1 MFSRG
6 PASPSADGVNIMRAT
21 LDRLISIG
29 GLILAI
35 GLLIASGLLFWAN
48 RFITNEVHDQLAA
61 QKITM
66 PTDQTG
72 LADLPAEDKAALEPY
87 AGQQMTTG
95 KQAQAYADH
104 YIAVHLNAAA
114 GGKTYSEVSG
124 AYLAQCSDPK
134 AATTQNCQTLA
145 SQKETLFQGETLRGL
160 LLYGY
165 AFATMGTI
173 AGWAAIAALVGA
185 VILAILVFLGFRH
198 GRKAG
203 EAEGASTAA
212 GSHAAPA

>member
-1 MFSRG
+1 
-6 PASPSADGVNIMRAT
+6 MRAT

-29 GLILAI
+29 GLLLAVVLLVAG
-35 GLLIASGLLFWAN
+35 GLLVWAN
-48 RFITNEVHDQLAA
+48 QFISDEVHDQLAA

-104 YIAVHLNAAA
+104 YIAVHLDETA
-114 GGKTYSEVSG
+114 GGKTYSEVG
-124 AYLAQCSDPK
+124 AEYSAKCSDPQ
-134 AATTQNCQTLA
+134 AAQSASCQTLA
-145 SQKETLFQGETLRGL
+145 AQKQTLFQGETLRGL

-173 AGWAAIAALVGA
+173 AGYAAIAAFVGA
-185 VILAILVFLGFRH
+185 VLFLILGLLGFLHAR
-198 GRKAG
+198 RTR
-203 EAEGASTAA
+203 ERGATPGTHTA
-212 GSHAAPA
+212 

>member
-1 MFSRG
+1 
-6 PASPSADGVNIMRAT
+6 MRAT
-21 LDRLISIG
+21 LDRLIAIG
-29 GLILAI
+29 GLILAVVLLVAG
-35 GLLIASGLLFWAN
+35 GLLVWAN
-48 RFITNEVHDQLAA
+48 QFISNEVHDQLAA

-104 YIAVHLNAAA
+104 YIAVHLDATA
-114 GGKTYSEVSG
+114 GGKTYSEVG
-124 AYLAQCSDPK
+124 AEYSAQCSDPQ
-134 AATTQNCQTLA
+134 AAQSASCQTLA
-145 SQKETLFQGETLRGL
+145 AQKQTLFQGETLRGL

-173 AGWAAIAALVGA
+173 AGYAAIAAFVGA
-185 VILAILVFLGFRH
+185 VLFLILGLLGLLHAR
-198 GRKAG
+198 RTRDR
-203 EAEGASTAA
+203 EATSATDTA
-212 GSHAAPA
+212 

>member
-1 MFSRG
+1 
-6 PASPSADGVNIMRAT
+6 MRST

-29 GLILAI
+29 GLLLAVVLLVAG
-35 GLLIASGLLFWAN
+35 GLLVYAN
-48 RFITNEVHDQLAA
+48 MFIGNEVHDQLAA

-72 LADLPAEDKAALEPY
+72 LAQLPDEDKAALEPY

-95 KQAQAYADH
+95 KQAKAYADH
-104 YIAVHLNAAA
+104 YIAVHLEEAA

-124 AYLAQCSDPK
+124 EYLAQCSDP
-134 AATTQNCQTLA
+134 AAAKSATCVQLA
-145 SQKETLFQGETLRGL
+145 AQKQTLFQGETLRGL

-173 AGWAAIAALVGA
+173 AGWAAIAAFVGA
-185 VILAILVFLGFRH
+185 VLFLVLALLGFRH
-198 GRKAG
+198 ARRAREQ
-203 EAEGASTAA
+203 EASGSSTT
-212 GSHAAPA
+212 PRIQ